1 MLDWANIV
9 ILVFEPLTFKV
20 FKFGLVTWSLNENI
34 AASLNHSYSCLELW
48 SFRKI
53 CIHHNLNIKFTPQSR
68 NKRPIAHRHVHTH
81 TSTQLSSTVFEL
93 NDRKTEQTHSEIH
106 AHYKHLQQRKKKKQ
120 KLKNLTPLTY
130 SSLFCTLSSSSP
142 AQSSSWDN
150 LSETGT
156 SQCTGATPWW
166 PALSD
171 RGCDRV
177 GNAGLHHSGLH
188 PLLPL
193 EGASQAEWVLQVW
206 WLLDALE
213 N

>member
-106 AHYKHLQQRKKKKQ
+106 AHYKHLQQRKKKN
-120 KLKNLTPLTY
+120 KNSKTWPHWHIP
-130 SSLFCTLSSSSP
+130 LSSVPLARPHQRSP
-142 AQSSSWDN
+142 PP
-150 LSETGT
+150 ETT
-156 SQCTGATPWW
+156 SQRPEHPNVPVQRPGDLPYLIVGVIVLGTLVFIIVAFIPFCLWR
-166 PALSD
+166 ALAKQSEFSK
-171 RGCDRV
+171 CD
-177 GNAGLHHSGLH
+177 
-188 PLLPL
+188 
-193 EGASQAEWVLQVW
+193 
-206 WLLDALE
+206 DC
-213 N
+213 